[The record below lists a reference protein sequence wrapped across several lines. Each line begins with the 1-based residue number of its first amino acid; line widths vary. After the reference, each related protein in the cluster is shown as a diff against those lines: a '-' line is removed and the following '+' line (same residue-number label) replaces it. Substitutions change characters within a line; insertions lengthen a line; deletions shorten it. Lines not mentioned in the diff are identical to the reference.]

1 MSATITESPKP
12 PTAPCA
18 NVLTLTMSAG
28 AREDSRL
35 IPIFTL
41 VLWVGCLAIGFVGFV
56 LPYLR
61 PQPPARTPPPV
72 VAELINVE
80 LTSDPL
86 PPVNPASPPPNL
98 LQPLPLTKPAVV
110 SPAPPMMAVAEP
122 SPTIAFAVP
131 VQAPARVVPVNEAAY
146 RTSKAQPVAESA
158 PAPLVSQPL
167 TFGQGEGKQPAPDY
181 PRQALRE
188 GQEGVVTV
196 RMTVREDGRVLAA
209 AASSPSPWPLLNDA
223 AVRVVKSRWRFA
235 PGAMRAYEVA
245 IRFQLNR

>member
-12 PTAPCA
+12 PIVPGGDVPTPA
-18 NVLTLTMSAG
+18 MSA
-28 AREDSRL
+28 ARREDSGL

-41 VLWVGCLAIGFVGFV
+41 VLWVGCLTIGFVGFV

-61 PQPPARTPPPV
+61 PQPAPKTPPPV
-72 VAELINVE
+72 VAELLNVE

-86 PPVNPASPPPNL
+86 PPPNPARPPRSPQPPPL
-98 LQPLPLTKPAVV
+98 ARPAVV
-110 SPAPPMMAVAEP
+110 PPAPPMMALAEP
-122 SPTIAFAVP
+122 SPQIAFAVP
-131 VQAPARVVPVNEAAY
+131 IEAPARIVPAKEASF
-146 RTSKAQPVAESA
+146 RTVESTPIVMPTPEP
-158 PAPLVSQPL
+158 PAPQPL
-167 TFGQGEGKQPAPDY
+167 TFGRGEGRQPAPEY

-209 AASSPSPWPLLNDA
+209 EASSPSPWPLLNDA

-235 PGAMRAYEVA
+235 PGAVRAYEVA